1 MIRPVP
7 VIVNPTAGGG
17 RLLKQRRA
25 LDEAAAV
32 CDAELEWW
40 YTEHPGHAEELGRQA
55 ASERRQL
62 VLAFGGDGTYNEVAR
77 GLLGSSTALGALP
90 GGTTSVLAY
99 ELGIPR
105 PAVRA
110 LPALLEG
117 SDRPMRVGRSSNGDI
132 FLLMLSAGPDS
143 MVLHRL
149 FPLFKRLGGKLGVAL
164 QAVVEVLRA
173 RLPQLRVSIGNRS
186 VQGGWAV
193 IGNSRS
199 YAGPFHATPGADP
212 FADSLELVLL
222 KSSSRRAVIPFA
234 LGIATGS
241 HVRRSDV
248 LQQAVARIRLEP
260 APGSAEL
267 HYQVDGDTAGL
278 LPVEAWID
286 PMPLLMRLPQPLA
299 GELLTVEGESFATL

>member
-1 MIRPVP
+1 MTRPVP
-7 VIVNPTAGGG
+7 VIMNPTAGGG
-17 RLLKQRRA
+17 RLLRHRRA
-25 LDEAAAV
+25 LEEAAAA
-32 CDAELEWW
+32 CSTELEWW
-40 YTEHPGHAEELGRQA
+40 ETTHPRHAEELGQQA
-55 ASERRQL
+55 AKERRQL
-62 VLAFGGDGTYNEVAR
+62 VLAYGGDGTYNEVAR
-77 GLLGSSTALGALP
+77 GLLGSGTAMGILP

-117 SDRPMRVGRSSNGDI
+117 SDRPMRVGRSSHDDI

-149 FPLFKRLGGKLGVAL
+149 FPLFKRLGGKVGVAL

-173 RLPQLRVSIGNRS
+173 RLPELRVSVGNRS
-186 VQGGWAV
+186 MQGSWAV
-193 IGNSRS
+193 IGNSRC
-199 YAGPFHATPGADP
+199 YAGPFRATPGADP
-212 FADSLELVLL
+212 FSDSLELVLL
-222 KSSSRRAVIPFA
+222 KSSGRRAVVPFA
-234 LGIATGS
+234 LGIATGR
-241 HVRRSDV
+241 HVRRPDV

-260 APGSAEL
+260 KPGSAEV

-286 PMPLLMRLPQPLA
+286 PMPLLVRLPQPLA
-299 GELLTVEGESFATL
+299 GDLLTVEGESFATL